1 MVLSSHLRCMVLTMV
16 GQFDHL
22 LPTLRLICGVLGRK
36 SIPWLPVLTSRRAV
50 HKRLVLD
57 QIQILWKV
65 KCSGEGGNGL
75 TLREFWSFE
84 PLIST
89 LLSGGMDLVFFFHY
103 FCSVFLRRWPTLHN
117 DRVFGREHCLDRPF
131 EMDRFTVEILGFV
144 VRGIV
149 WRRWISIPGVGNW
162 QARHFEASK
171 TMSTQRRK
179 IGIW

>member
-1 MVLSSHLRCMVLTMV
+1 MGLTRISSLVWGGWEIEQPSPEYFLLPVQVPISEFLQVFFSKVVWDSPMVLSSRSRCMVLTMV

-89 LLSGGMDLVFFFHY
+89 LLSGGMGLFFSLLLLQFFFKKMTHTP
-103 FCSVFLRRWPTLHN
+103 W
-117 DRVFGREHCLDRPF
+117 G
-131 EMDRFTVEILGFV
+131 
-144 VRGIV
+144 
-149 WRRWISIPGVGNW
+149 
-162 QARHFEASK
+162 
-171 TMSTQRRK
+171 
-179 IGIW
+179 